1 MSRQAARLLFAAS
14 GAAALAVMIVAVAFT
29 LGPQTAPNRPPGE
42 IALVGLETLGANGI
56 VHLTVKELTGL
67 DRLADAERRAS
78 GWTTLVPPRTHPQG
92 MPVFVVR
99 LDERVRAFL
108 GVDPRTGCALENK
121 SARLSDAVA
130 FVDVC
135 HGTAYDLDGRP
146 TSGPGMWL
154 LDELVLQIRD
164 GVVYAQTR
172 RVVAGGVAAR

>member
-1 MSRQAARLLFAAS
+1 VNRSAARILFATSA
-14 GAAALAVMIVAVAFT
+14 AAALGMAVVAVAFA
-29 LGPQTAPNRPPGE
+29 LGPQSPPRLSPDE
-42 IALVGLETLGANGI
+42 IALVGLEELGSKTV
-56 VHLTVKELTGL
+56 VHLTVKELVGL
-67 DRLADAERRAS
+67 DRLADAERRAG
-78 GWTTLVPPRTHPQG
+78 GWSTLAPPRTHPQG

-99 LDERVRAFL
+99 LDRVRAFL

-121 SARLSDAVA
+121 SARFSDAVA

-146 TSGPGMWL
+146 TRGPGMWL